1 MYVWQGPRHNVF
13 VVNLYYF
20 LKPTMHPS
28 LLQHYSINLDLVHL
42 SFSSLSCCD
51 SAGAD
56 PFVSQQSISIPS
68 GYKIDSGMGYRA
80 LLHQLELISELLL

>member
-1 MYVWQGPRHNVF
+1 MYVWQGPKHNIF
-13 VVNLYYF
+13 GVNLYYF
-20 LKPTMHPS
+20 LKPTLHLS
-28 LLQHYSINLDLVHL
+28 LLQHYSTNLELVYL

-56 PFVSQQSISIPS
+56 FVSQQSISIPS
-68 GYKIDSGMGYRA
+68 GYRIDSGMGYGA